1 MELSR
6 HGRNLAIG
14 LVAALCL
21 GFLLGGIE
29 TRPYSTATTLGLI
42 VLIASSIG
50 VVLNLASIAL
60 LFRKARARIASILA
74 IVGSLLFFPTLLAD
88 QAGLY
93 SSLPLTSGIS
103 AVELLMI
110 PVLVA
115 VLFLASRVYR
125 ESVKKLAIN

>member
-14 LVAALCL
+14 LVAALFL

-42 VLIASSIG
+42 GIILSTIG
-50 VVLNLASIAL
+50 VVLNLASIGL

-74 IVGSLLFFPTLLAD
+74 IVGSILFFPILLAD

-93 SSLPLTSGIS
+93 SSLSLPSGIS

-110 PVLVA
+110 PVLVV

-125 ESVKKLAIN
+125 ESVKKPAVT